1 MVMKKALNKDIL
13 RDILKSKGR
22 YFSIMLIVALGV
34 AFFSGIKVSPKVMRN
49 TVDNYYDEYNFMD
62 VEVISTLGLTDD
74 DVDAIK
80 KLDTVEGVFP
90 TYSMDVITNV
100 KDQDRVLKVHALPTD
115 DLSNDNKD
123 YINRV
128 KLIKGRLP
136 KNSGECVVLKPKYD
150 HLNLK
155 IGKTLKIKSGTE
167 DKLSENIKKDNYK
180 IVGLVET
187 PYYLSYEFGNSSIG
201 SGSVDGIMLVPQNDF
216 KTEAYTEMYITAKGA
231 KEQTSF
237 YQDYKDTVK
246 KTEDQIDKITDERI
260 EHRYNEVVG
269 EATDELNKAKKEYN
283 DKKKE
288 TEDKINK
295 AEKELKDGKQKIK
308 DGKQELKTKKAE
320 TKKQIKDGFKKLD
333 SAEAQLKSGRKQ
345 YEAAKKEFESQKQQA
360 NSQISSAESQLAPL
374 KSNIDSLK
382 SNISGL
388 ESQLGKPDISEEE
401 KATLTRTISK
411 YRENL
416 LALEGQYNAGY
427 AKIQSIKNQI
437 KSGERKLSRTKSE
450 LDRNQRKIKT
460 ERSKL
465 YTMEE
470 KAQKEFKKAEEEL
483 VKNEKKLV
491 DSEKE
496 LEKAKNEAKDEFKK
510 AEKDLKEA
518 EDEIKKIEKPEWY
531 VLNRDKQYS
540 AAEYGGCADSI
551 DALAG
556 IFPVFFVLVAALVAL
571 TTMTR
576 MVDEQRINIG
586 TLKGLG
592 YTPGMIAKKYIVYAM
607 SASAI
612 GSIIGLIVG
621 YTVFPTIIYN
631 AYAIMYTVPKVE
643 LRTDLFITVLSIA
656 ASIFVTTFAAFAAC
670 RRELVEDPAILMRPK
685 APKNGKRILLERIG
699 FIWNKIGFIW
709 KVTLRNIFRYK
720 KRFLMTVLGISGC
733 TALILTGFGVRDS
746 IQMIVDVQFGELNK
760 YSMTASYDSDE
771 KTEDVEYLKSLISN
785 EKGVKEIGMFHNQN
799 AKVMINNKE
808 KEVTVVIPENKNT
821 FKDFIE
827 LRERKSHTPIKLDNK
842 GIVISEKAAR
852 NLDAKVGDKVK
863 ILNENDVS
871 AEAVISG
878 ITENY
883 VNHYIYM
890 TNDYYKE
897 LFNRNADSNRI
908 YGVLDDSITID
919 QEDKMASKTI
929 DSTCANGTV
938 FTTGIKDGFSDTI
951 KSLNYVVLL
960 MIVSAGAL
968 AFVVLYNL
976 SNVNISERIRE
987 IATIKV
993 LGFYDKEVSAY
1004 IYRENV
1010 ILTLIGAVVGLGL
1023 GVILHQFIM
1032 ITVEVENMMF
1042 GRLINP
1048 LSYAAAFILTIVMGT
1063 IVNLVM
1069 NKKLKKVEMVESLK
1083 SVD

>member
-1 MVMKKALNKDIL
+1 MKKALNKDIL

-34 AFFSGIKVSPKVMRN
+34 AFFSGIKVSPMVMRN
-49 TVDNYYDEYNFMD
+49 TADNYYDDYNFMD

-167 DKLSENIKKDNYK
+167 DKLSENLKKDNYK

-345 YEAAKKEFESQKQQA
+345 YEAAKKEFESQKQRA

-416 LALEGQYNAGY
+416 SALEGQYNAGY

-919 QEDKMASKTI
+919 QEDKMASKII

>member
-1 MVMKKALNKDIL
+1 MKKALNKDIL

-34 AFFSGIKVSPKVMRN
+34 AFFSGIKVSPMVMRN
-49 TVDNYYDEYNFMD
+49 TADNYYDDYNFMD

-167 DKLSENIKKDNYK
+167 DKLSENLKKDNYK

-416 LALEGQYNAGY
+416 SALEGQYNAGY

-656 ASIFVTTFAAFAAC
+656 TSIFVTTFATFAAC
-670 RRELVEDPAILMRPK
+670 RRELIEAPAILMRPK

-699 FIWNKIGFIW
+699 FVWNRIGFIW

-897 LFNRNADSNRI
+897 LFNRNAYSNRI

-919 QEDKMASKTI
+919 QEDKMASKII

>member
-1 MVMKKALNKDIL
+1 MKKALNKDIL

-34 AFFSGIKVSPKVMRN
+34 AFFSGIKVSPMVMRN
-49 TVDNYYDEYNFMD
+49 TADNYYDDYNFMD

-167 DKLSENIKKDNYK
+167 DKLSENLKTDSYK

-416 LALEGQYNAGY
+416 SALEGQYNAGY

-656 ASIFVTTFAAFAAC
+656 TSIFVTTFAAFAAC
-670 RRELVEDPAILMRPK
+670 RRELIEDPAILMRPK

-699 FIWNKIGFIW
+699 FVWNRIGFIW

-799 AKVMINNKE
+799 AKIMINNKE

-821 FKDFIE
+821 FKEFIE

-919 QEDKMASKTI
+919 QEDKMASKII

>member
-1 MVMKKALNKDIL
+1 MKKALNKDIL

-49 TVDNYYDEYNFMD
+49 TVDDYYDEYNFMD

-80 KLDTVEGVFP
+80 NLDTVEGVFP

-100 KDQDRVLKVHALPTD
+100 KDQDRVLKVHALPTEN
-115 DLSNDNKD
+115 LSKDNKD

-167 DKLSENIKKDNYK
+167 DKLSENLKKDNYK

-237 YQDYKDTVK
+237 YHDYKDTVK

-320 TKKQIKDGFKKLD
+320 TKQQIKNGFKQLD
-333 SAEAQLKSGRKQ
+333 SAEAQLKNGRKQ
-345 YEAAKKEFESQKQQA
+345 YEAAKKDFESKKQRA

-411 YRENL
+411 YKENL
-416 LALEGQYNAGY
+416 SALEGQYNAGY

-470 KAQKEFKKAEEEL
+470 KAEKEFKKAEEEL

-540 AAEYGGCADSI
+540 SAEYGGCADSI

-586 TLKGLG
+586 TLKGIG

-612 GSIIGLIVG
+612 GSIIGLLVG
-621 YTVFPTIIYN
+621 YTLFPTVIYN

-656 ASIFVTTFAAFAAC
+656 TSIFVTTFAAFAAC
-670 RRELVEDPAILMRPK
+670 RRELIEAPAILMRPK

-699 FIWNKIGFIW
+699 FVWNRIGFIW

-919 QEDKMASKTI
+919 QEDKMASKII

>member
-1 MVMKKALNKDIL
+1 MKKALNKDIL

-34 AFFSGIKVSPKVMRN
+34 AFFSGIKVSPMVMRN
-49 TVDNYYDEYNFMD
+49 TVDNYYDDYNFMD

-167 DKLSENIKKDNYK
+167 DKLSENLKKDNYK

-201 SGSVDGIMLVPQNDF
+201 SGSIDGIMLVPQNDF

-260 EHRYNEVVG
+260 DHRYNEVVG

-320 TKKQIKDGFKKLD
+320 TKKQIKDGFKQLD
-333 SAEAQLKSGRKQ
+333 SAEAKLKSGRKQ
-345 YEAAKKEFESQKQQA
+345 YEAAKKEFESQKQRA

-388 ESQLGKPDISEEE
+388 ESQLSNPNISEEE
-401 KATLTRTISK
+401 KASLTRTISK

-416 LALEGQYNAGY
+416 SALEGQYNTGY
-427 AKIQSIKNQI
+427 ANIQSIKNQI
-437 KSGERKLSRTKSE
+437 KSGERKLARTKSE

-470 KAQKEFKKAEEEL
+470 KAEKEFKKAEEEL

-496 LEKAKNEAKDEFKK
+496 LEKAKKEAKDEFKK

-612 GSIIGLIVG
+612 GSIIGLVVG
-621 YTVFPTIIYN
+621 YTLFPTIIYN

-643 LRTDLFITVLSIA
+643 LRTDFFITVLSIA
-656 ASIFVTTFAAFAAC
+656 TSIFVTTFAAFAAC
-670 RRELVEDPAILMRPK
+670 RRELIEAPAILMRPK

-733 TALILTGFGVRDS
+733 TALILTGFGIRDS

-821 FKDFIE
+821 FKNFID
-827 LRERKSHTPIKLDNK
+827 LRDRKSHTPIKLDNK

-871 AEAVISG
+871 ADAVISG

-890 TNDYYKE
+890 TNDYYKA
-897 LFNRNADSNRI
+897 LFNRNADSNRV
-908 YGVLDDSITID
+908 YGVLDDSVTLA
-919 QEDKMASKTI
+919 QEDKMASKII

-1032 ITVEVENMMF
+1032 VTVEVENMMF

-1048 LSYAAAFILTIVMGT
+1048 LSYAAAFVLTIVMGT

>member
-1 MVMKKALNKDIL
+1 MKKALNKDIL

-34 AFFSGIKVSPKVMRN
+34 AFFSGIKVSPMVMRN
-49 TVDNYYDEYNFMD
+49 TVDNYYDDYNFMD

-80 KLDTVEGVFP
+80 KLDSVEGVFP

-167 DKLSENIKKDNYK
+167 DKLSENLKKDNYK

-201 SGSVDGIMLVPQNDF
+201 SGSIDGIMLVPQNDF

-320 TKKQIKDGFKKLD
+320 TKKQIKDGFKQLD

-345 YEAAKKEFESQKQQA
+345 YEAAKKEFESQKQRA

-374 KSNIDSLK
+374 KSSISLLK

-388 ESQLGKPDISEEE
+388 ESQLSNPSISEEE
-401 KATLTRTISK
+401 KATLTRTISAYK
-411 YRENL
+411 EKL
-416 LALEGQYNAGY
+416 SSLEGQYNAGY

-437 KSGERKLSRTKSE
+437 KSGERKLARTKAE

-470 KAQKEFKKAEEEL
+470 KAEKEFKKAEEEL

-612 GSIIGLIVG
+612 GSIIGLVVG
-621 YTVFPTIIYN
+621 YTLFPTIIYN

-643 LRTDLFITVLSIA
+643 LRTDFFITVLSIA
-656 ASIFVTTFAAFAAC
+656 TSIFVTTFAAFAAC
-670 RRELVEDPAILMRPK
+670 RRELIEAPAILMRPK

-733 TALILTGFGVRDS
+733 TALILTGFGIRDS

-821 FKDFIE
+821 FKNFID
-827 LRERKSHTPIKLDNK
+827 LRDRKSHTPIKLDNK

-871 AEAVISG
+871 ADAVISG

-890 TNDYYKE
+890 TNDYYKA
-897 LFNRNADSNRI
+897 LFNRNADSNRV
-908 YGVLDDSITID
+908 YGVLDDSVTLA
-919 QEDKMASKTI
+919 QEDKMASKII

-1032 ITVEVENMMF
+1032 VTVEVENMMF

-1048 LSYAAAFILTIVMGT
+1048 LSYAAAFVLTIVMGT

>member
-49 TVDNYYDEYNFMD
+49 TVDDYYDEYNFMD
-62 VEVISTLGLTDD
+62 VEIISTLGLTED
-74 DVDAIK
+74 DVKAIK

-100 KDQDRVLKVHALPTD
+100 KDQDRVLKVHAIPTD

-167 DKLSENIKKDNYK
+167 DKLSENLKKDNYK

-320 TKKQIKDGFKKLD
+320 TKKQIKDGFKQLD
-333 SAEAQLKSGRKQ
+333 SAEEQLKSGRKQ
-345 YEAAKKEFESQKQQA
+345 YEAAKKEFESKKQQA

-388 ESQLGKPDISEEE
+388 ESQLSNPNISEEE

-416 LALEGQYNAGY
+416 SALEGQYNAGY

-437 KSGERKLSRTKSE
+437 KSGERKLARTKAE
-450 LDRNQRKIKT
+450 LDRNQKKVKT

-470 KAQKEFKKAEEEL
+470 KAEKEFKKAEEEL

-656 ASIFVTTFAAFAAC
+656 TSIFVTTFAAFAAC
-670 RRELVEDPAILMRPK
+670 RRELIEDPAILMRPK

-699 FIWNKIGFIW
+699 FVWNRIGFIW

-919 QEDKMASKTI
+919 QEDKMASKII

>member
-1 MVMKKALNKDIL
+1 MKKALNKDIL

-49 TVDNYYDEYNFMD
+49 TVDDYYDEYNFMD
-62 VEVISTLGLTDD
+62 VEIISTLGLTED
-74 DVDAIK
+74 DVKAIK

-128 KLIKGRLP
+128 KSIKGRLP

-155 IGKTLKIKSGTE
+155 IGKTLNIKSGTE
-167 DKLSENIKKDNYK
+167 DKLSENLKKDNYK

-201 SGSVDGIMLVPQNDF
+201 SGSVDGIMLIPQDDF

-320 TKKQIKDGFKKLD
+320 TKKQIKDGFKQLD
-333 SAEAQLKSGRKQ
+333 SAEAKLKSGRKQ
-345 YEAAKKEFESQKQQA
+345 YEAAKKEFESQKQRA

-411 YRENL
+411 YKENL
-416 LALEGQYNAGY
+416 SALEGQYNVGY

-437 KSGERKLSRTKSE
+437 KSGERKLARTKSE

-470 KAQKEFKKAEEEL
+470 KAEKEFKKAEEEL

-586 TLKGLG
+586 TLKALG

-643 LRTDLFITVLSIA
+643 LGTDLFITVLSIA
-656 ASIFVTTFAAFAAC
+656 TSIFVTSFAAFAAC
-670 RRELVEDPAILMRPK
+670 RRELIEAPSTLMRPK
-685 APKNGKRILLERIG
+685 APKNGKRILLERVG

-771 KTEDVEYLKSLISN
+771 KTENVEYLKSLISN

-821 FKDFIE
+821 FDDFIV
-827 LRERKSHTPIKLDNK
+827 LRDRQSHNPIKLDK

-919 QEDKMASKTI
+919 QEDKMASKII

-1032 ITVEVENMMF
+1032 VTVEVENMMF

-1048 LSYAAAFILTIVMGT
+1048 LSYAAAFVLTIVMGT

>member
-1 MVMKKALNKDIL
+1 MKKALNKDIL

-34 AFFSGIKVSPKVMRN
+34 AFFSGIKVSPMVMRN
-49 TVDNYYDEYNFMD
+49 TVDNYYDDYNFMD
-62 VEVISTLGLTDD
+62 VEVRSTLGLTDD

-80 KLDTVEGVFP
+80 KLDSVEGVFP

-167 DKLSENIKKDNYK
+167 DKLSENLKKDNYK

-201 SGSVDGIMLVPQNDF
+201 SGSIDGIMLVPQNDF

-295 AEKELKDGKQKIK
+295 AEKELEDGKQKIK

-320 TKKQIKDGFKKLD
+320 TKQQIKNGFKQLD
-333 SAEAQLKSGRKQ
+333 SAEAQLKNGRKQ
-345 YEAAKKEFESQKQQA
+345 YEAAKKDFESKKQRA

-411 YRENL
+411 YKENL
-416 LALEGQYNAGY
+416 SALEGQYNAGY

-437 KSGERKLSRTKSE
+437 KSGERKLARTKSE

-470 KAQKEFKKAEEEL
+470 KAQKEFKKAEEEID
-483 VKNEKKLV
+483 KNEKKLV

-612 GSIIGLIVG
+612 GSIIGLVVG
-621 YTVFPTIIYN
+621 YTLFPTIIYN

-643 LRTDLFITVLSIA
+643 LRTDFFITVLSIA
-656 ASIFVTTFAAFAAC
+656 TSIFVTTFAAFAAC
-670 RRELVEDPAILMRPK
+670 RRELIEAPAILMRPK

-733 TALILTGFGVRDS
+733 TALILTGFGIRDS

-821 FKDFIE
+821 FKNFID
-827 LRERKSHTPIKLDNK
+827 LRDRKSHTPIKLDNK

-871 AEAVISG
+871 ADAVISG

-890 TNDYYKE
+890 TNDYYKA
-897 LFNRNADSNRI
+897 LFNRNADSNRV
-908 YGVLDDSITID
+908 YGVLDDSVTLD
-919 QEDKMASKTI
+919 QEDKMASKII

-1032 ITVEVENMMF
+1032 VTVEVENMMF

-1048 LSYAAAFILTIVMGT
+1048 LSYAAAFVLTIVMGT

>member
-1 MVMKKALNKDIL
+1 MKKALNKDIL

-34 AFFSGIKVSPKVMRN
+34 AFFSGIKVSPMVMRN
-49 TVDNYYDEYNFMD
+49 TVDHYYDDYNFMD
-62 VEVISTLGLTDD
+62 VEVISTLGLTDS
-74 DVDAIK
+74 DVEAIK
-80 KLDTVEGVFP
+80 KLDSVEGVFP

-115 DLSNDNKD
+115 NLSSDNKD

-128 KLIKGRLP
+128 KLVEGRLP

-155 IGKTLKIKSGTE
+155 IGKTLKIESGTK
-167 DKLSENIKKDNYK
+167 DKISDNLKTDSYK
-180 IVGLVET
+180 IVGVVDT

-201 SGSVDGIMLVPQNDF
+201 SGSVDGVMLVPQKDF
-216 KTEAYTEMYITAKGA
+216 KTEAYTEMYITSKGA
-231 KEQTSF
+231 KEKTSF
-237 YQDYKDTVK
+237 YQEYKDAVK
-246 KTEDQIDKITDERI
+246 KTEDQIDAITNDRI
-260 EHRYNEVVG
+260 EYRYNEVVG
-269 EATDELNKAKKEYN
+269 EATDELNDAKKEYN

-288 TEDKINK
+288 TEDKIK
-295 AEKELKDGKQKIK
+295 DAEKQLEDGKQRIK

-320 TKKQIKDGFKKLD
+320 TKKQIKDGFKQLD
-333 SAEAQLKSGRKQ
+333 DAEVALKKGRKQ
-345 YEAAKKEFESQKQQA
+345 YEAAKKDFDSKKQQA
-360 NSQISSAESQLAPL
+360 NAQIADAENKLAPL
-374 KSNIDSLK
+374 KSNIDSIK
-382 SNISGL
+382 GTISGL
-388 ESQLGKPDISEEE
+388 ESQLNNPEISEEE
-401 KATLTRTISK
+401 KATLTRTIAQYKETLSS
-411 YRENL
+411 
-416 LALEGQYNAGY
+416 LESQYNSGY
-427 AKIQSIKNQI
+427 AQIKSIKNQI
-437 KSGERKLSRTKSE
+437 SAGESKLARTKAE

-470 KAQKEFKKAEEEL
+470 KAEKEFKKAEEEI
-483 VKNEKKLV
+483 VKNEKKLK
-491 DSEKE
+491 DSEKD

-510 AEKDLKEA
+510 AEKELKEA

-586 TLKGLG
+586 TMKALG
-592 YTPGMIAKKYIVYAM
+592 YTSGMIAKKYIVYAM

-612 GSIIGLIVG
+612 GSILGLAIG
-621 YTVFPTIIYN
+621 YTLFPSIIYN
-631 AYAIMYTVPKVE
+631 AYAIMYTVPAVE
-643 LRTDLFITVLSIA
+643 LRFDLLITVLSIVV
-656 ASIFVTTFAAFAAC
+656 SIFVTTFTAYAAC
-670 RRELVEDPAILMRPK
+670 RKELIEAPSILMRPK

-699 FIWNKIGFIW
+699 FIWDKIGFIW

-760 YSMTASYDSDE
+760 YSMTVSYDSDE
-771 KTEDVEYLKSLISN
+771 KTEDINKLKSFVSGEN
-785 EKGVKEIGMFHNQN
+785 GVEEIAMFHNQN

-808 KEVTVVIPENKNT
+808 KEVTVIIPENKNT
-821 FKDFIE
+821 FKEFIT
-827 LRERKSHTPIKLDNK
+827 LRDRKTHTPVKLSDN

-852 NLDAKVGDKVK
+852 NLDVKVGDKVK
-863 ILNENDVS
+863 ILNEKDVS

-883 VNHYIYM
+883 VNHYVYM
-890 TNDYYKE
+890 TNEYYEK
-897 LFNRNADSNRI
+897 LYNRKAESNRI
-908 YGVLDDSITID
+908 YGVLNDNITLD
-919 QEDKMASKTI
+919 QEDKMASRII
-929 DSTCANGTV
+929 DTTCANGTV

-960 MIVSAGAL
+960 MIISAGAL

-1010 ILTLIGAVVGLGL
+1010 ILTLIGAIVGLGL
-1023 GVILHQFIM
+1023 GKILHQFIM

-1048 LSYAAAFILTIVMGT
+1048 ISYVVAFILTIVMGV

-1069 NKKLKKVEMVESLK
+1069 NRKLKKVEMVESLK

>member
-1 MVMKKALNKDIL
+1 MKKALNKDIL

-155 IGKTLKIKSGTE
+155 IGKTLNIKSGTE
-167 DKLSENIKKDNYK
+167 DKLSENLKKDNYK

-416 LALEGQYNAGY
+416 SALEGQYNAGY

-799 AKVMINNKE
+799 AKIMINNKE

-821 FKDFIE
+821 FKEFIE

>member
-1 MVMKKALNKDIL
+1 MKKALNKDIL

-34 AFFSGIKVSPKVMRN
+34 AFFSGIKVSPMVMRN
-49 TVDNYYDEYNFMD
+49 TVDNYYDDYNFMD

-80 KLDTVEGVFP
+80 KLDSVEGVFP

-100 KDQDRVLKVHALPTD
+100 KDQDRVLKVHALPTEN
-115 DLSNDNKD
+115 LSKDNKD

-155 IGKTLKIKSGTE
+155 IGRTLKIKSGTE
-167 DKLSENIKKDNYK
+167 DKLSENLKTDSYK

-201 SGSVDGIMLVPQNDF
+201 SGSVDGIMIVPQDDF

-260 EHRYNEVVG
+260 DHRYNEVVG

-333 SAEAQLKSGRKQ
+333 SAEAKLKSGRKQ
-345 YEAAKKEFESQKQQA
+345 YEAAKKEFESKKQQA

-388 ESQLGKPDISEEE
+388 ESQLSNPNISEEE
-401 KATLTRTISK
+401 KASLTRTISAYK
-411 YRENL
+411 EKL
-416 LALEGQYNAGY
+416 SALEGQYNEGY

-437 KSGERKLSRTKSE
+437 KSGERKLARTKSE

-470 KAQKEFKKAEEEL
+470 KAEKEFKKAEEEIA
-483 VKNEKKLV
+483 KNEKKLV

-612 GSIIGLIVG
+612 GSIIGLVVG
-621 YTVFPTIIYN
+621 YTLFPTIIYN

-643 LRTDLFITVLSIA
+643 LRTDFFITVLSIA
-656 ASIFVTTFAAFAAC
+656 TSIFVTTFAAFAAC
-670 RRELVEDPAILMRPK
+670 RRELIEAPAILMRPK

-733 TALILTGFGVRDS
+733 TALILTGFGIRDS

-821 FKDFIE
+821 FKNFID
-827 LRERKSHTPIKLDNK
+827 LRDRKSHTPIKLDNK

-871 AEAVISG
+871 ADAVISG

-890 TNDYYKE
+890 TNDYYKA
-897 LFNRNADSNRI
+897 LFNRNADSNRV
-908 YGVLDDSITID
+908 YGVLDDSVTLD
-919 QEDKMASKTI
+919 QEDKMASKII

-1032 ITVEVENMMF
+1032 VTVEVENMMF

-1048 LSYAAAFILTIVMGT
+1048 LSYAAAFVLTIVMGT

>member
-1 MVMKKALNKDIL
+1 MKKALNKDIL

-49 TVDNYYDEYNFMD
+49 TVDNYYDDYNFMD

-167 DKLSENIKKDNYK
+167 DKLSENLKKDNYK

-201 SGSVDGIMLVPQNDF
+201 SGSVDGLMLVPQNDF

-345 YEAAKKEFESQKQQA
+345 YEAAKKEFESKKQQA

-388 ESQLGKPDISEEE
+388 ESQLSNPSISEEK
-401 KATLTRTISK
+401 KATLTRTISAYK
-411 YRENL
+411 EKL
-416 LALEGQYNAGY
+416 SALEGQYNEGY

-470 KAQKEFKKAEEEL
+470 KAEKEFKKAEEEL

-540 AAEYGGCADSI
+540 SAEYGGCADSI

-656 ASIFVTTFAAFAAC
+656 TSIFVTTFAAFAAC
-670 RRELVEDPAILMRPK
+670 RRELIEDPAILMRPK

-699 FIWNKIGFIW
+699 FVWNRIGFIW

-821 FKDFIE
+821 FKEFIE

-919 QEDKMASKTI
+919 QEDKMASKII

>member
-1 MVMKKALNKDIL
+1 MKKALNKDIL

-49 TVDNYYDEYNFMD
+49 TVDNYYDDYNFMD

-155 IGKTLKIKSGTE
+155 IGKTLNIKSGTE
-167 DKLSENIKKDNYK
+167 DKLSENLKKDNYK

-416 LALEGQYNAGY
+416 SALEGQYNAGY

-607 SASAI
+607 SASSI

-656 ASIFVTTFAAFAAC
+656 TSIFVTTFAAFAAC
-670 RRELVEDPAILMRPK
+670 RRELIEDPAILMRPK

-699 FIWNKIGFIW
+699 FVWNRIGFIW

-760 YSMTASYDSDE
+760 YSMTTSYDSDE

-919 QEDKMASKTI
+919 QEDKMASKII

>member
-1 MVMKKALNKDIL
+1 
-13 RDILKSKGR
+13 
-22 YFSIMLIVALGV
+22 
-34 AFFSGIKVSPKVMRN
+34 
-49 TVDNYYDEYNFMD
+49 
-62 VEVISTLGLTDD
+62 
-74 DVDAIK
+74 
-80 KLDTVEGVFP
+80 
-90 TYSMDVITNV
+90 
-100 KDQDRVLKVHALPTD
+100 
-115 DLSNDNKD
+115 
-123 YINRV
+123 
-128 KLIKGRLP
+128 
-136 KNSGECVVLKPKYD
+136 
-150 HLNLK
+150 
-155 IGKTLKIKSGTE
+155 
-167 DKLSENIKKDNYK
+167 
-180 IVGLVET
+180 
-187 PYYLSYEFGNSSIG
+187 
-201 SGSVDGIMLVPQNDF
+201 
-216 KTEAYTEMYITAKGA
+216 
-231 KEQTSF
+231 
-237 YQDYKDTVK
+237 
-246 KTEDQIDKITDERI
+246 
-260 EHRYNEVVG
+260 
-269 EATDELNKAKKEYN
+269 
-283 DKKKE
+283 
-288 TEDKINK
+288 
-295 AEKELKDGKQKIK
+295 
-308 DGKQELKTKKAE
+308 
-320 TKKQIKDGFKKLD
+320 
-333 SAEAQLKSGRKQ
+333 
-345 YEAAKKEFESQKQQA
+345 
-360 NSQISSAESQLAPL
+360 
-374 KSNIDSLK
+374 
-382 SNISGL
+382 
-388 ESQLGKPDISEEE
+388 
-401 KATLTRTISK
+401 
-411 YRENL
+411 
-416 LALEGQYNAGY
+416 
-427 AKIQSIKNQI
+427 
-437 KSGERKLSRTKSE
+437 
-450 LDRNQRKIKT
+450 
-460 ERSKL
+460 
-465 YTMEE
+465 MEE
-470 KAQKEFKKAEEEL
+470 KAQKEFKKAEEEIA
-483 VKNEKKLV
+483 KNEKKLV

-510 AEKDLKEA
+510 AENDLKEA

-540 AAEYGGCADSI
+540 SAEYAGCADSI

-586 TLKGLG
+586 TLKALG

-643 LRTDLFITVLSIA
+643 LGTDLFITVLSIA
-656 ASIFVTTFAAFAAC
+656 TSIFVTSFAAFAAC
-670 RRELVEDPAILMRPK
+670 RRELIEAPSTLMRPK
-685 APKNGKRILLERIG
+685 APKNGKRILLERVG

-821 FKDFIE
+821 FDDFIV
-827 LRERKSHTPIKLDNK
+827 LRDRQSHNPIKLDK

-919 QEDKMASKTI
+919 QEDKMASKII

-1010 ILTLIGAVVGLGL
+1010 ILTFIGAIVGLGL

-1032 ITVEVENMMF
+1032 VTVEVENMMF

-1048 LSYAAAFILTIVMGT
+1048 LSYVAAFVLTIVMGI

>member
-1 MVMKKALNKDIL
+1 MKKALNKDIL

-49 TVDNYYDEYNFMD
+49 TVDNYYDDYNFMD

-167 DKLSENIKKDNYK
+167 DKLSENLKKDNYK

-345 YEAAKKEFESQKQQA
+345 YEAAKKEFESKKQQA

-388 ESQLGKPDISEEE
+388 ESQLSNPSISEEK
-401 KATLTRTISK
+401 KATLTRTISAYK
-411 YRENL
+411 EKL
-416 LALEGQYNAGY
+416 SALEGQYNEGY

-470 KAQKEFKKAEEEL
+470 KAEKEFKKAEEEL

-540 AAEYGGCADSI
+540 SAEYGGCADSI

-656 ASIFVTTFAAFAAC
+656 TSIFVTTFAAFAAC
-670 RRELVEDPAILMRPK
+670 RRELIEDPAILMRPK

-699 FIWNKIGFIW
+699 FVWNRIGFIW

-919 QEDKMASKTI
+919 QEDKMASKII

>member
-1 MVMKKALNKDIL
+1 MKKALNKDIL

-49 TVDNYYDEYNFMD
+49 TVDDYYDEYNFMD
-62 VEVISTLGLTDD
+62 VEIISTLGLTDD
-74 DVDAIK
+74 DVKAIK

-100 KDQDRVLKVHALPTD
+100 KDQDRVLKVHALPTEN
-115 DLSNDNKD
+115 LSKDNKD

-167 DKLSENIKKDNYK
+167 DKLSENLKKDNYK

-320 TKKQIKDGFKKLD
+320 IKQQIKDGFKKLD
-333 SAEAQLKSGRKQ
+333 SAEAKLKSGRKQ

-416 LALEGQYNAGY
+416 SALEGQYNAGY

-656 ASIFVTTFAAFAAC
+656 TSIFVTTFAAFAAC
-670 RRELVEDPAILMRPK
+670 RRELIEAPAILMRPK

-699 FIWNKIGFIW
+699 FVWNRIGFIW

-919 QEDKMASKTI
+919 QEDKMASKII

>member
-1 MVMKKALNKDIL
+1 MKKALNKDIL

-34 AFFSGIKVSPKVMRN
+34 AFFSGIKVSPMVMRN
-49 TVDNYYDEYNFMD
+49 TVDNYYDDYNFMD

-167 DKLSENIKKDNYK
+167 DKLSENLKKDNYK

-201 SGSVDGIMLVPQNDF
+201 SGSVDGIMIVPQDDF

-295 AEKELKDGKQKIK
+295 VEKELKDGKQKIK

-320 TKKQIKDGFKKLD
+320 TKKQIKDGFKQLD

-345 YEAAKKEFESQKQQA
+345 YEAAKKEFESKKQRA

-401 KATLTRTISK
+401 KATLTRTISAYK
-411 YRENL
+411 EKL
-416 LALEGQYNAGY
+416 SSLEGQYNAGY

-437 KSGERKLSRTKSE
+437 KSGERKLARTKAE

-470 KAQKEFKKAEEEL
+470 KAQKEFKKAEEEIA
-483 VKNEKKLV
+483 KNEKKLV

-612 GSIIGLIVG
+612 GSIIGLVVG
-621 YTVFPTIIYN
+621 YTLFPTIIYN

-643 LRTDLFITVLSIA
+643 LRTDFFITVLSIA
-656 ASIFVTTFAAFAAC
+656 TSIFVTTFAAFAAC
-670 RRELVEDPAILMRPK
+670 RRELIEAPAILMRPK

-733 TALILTGFGVRDS
+733 TALILTGFGIRDS

-821 FKDFIE
+821 FKNFID
-827 LRERKSHTPIKLDNK
+827 LRDRKSHTPIKLDNK

-871 AEAVISG
+871 ADAVISG

-890 TNDYYKE
+890 TNDYYKA
-897 LFNRNADSNRI
+897 LFNRNADSNRV
-908 YGVLDDSITID
+908 YGVLDDSVTLD
-919 QEDKMASKTI
+919 QEDKMASKII

-1032 ITVEVENMMF
+1032 VTVEVENMMF

-1048 LSYAAAFILTIVMGT
+1048 LSYAAAFVLTIVMGT

>member
-1 MVMKKALNKDIL
+1 MKKALNKDIL

-49 TVDNYYDEYNFMD
+49 TVDDYYDEYNFMD

-74 DVDAIK
+74 DIDAIK

-167 DKLSENIKKDNYK
+167 DKLSDDLKKDSYK

-201 SGSVDGIMLVPQNDF
+201 SGSVDGIMLVPQDDF

-231 KEQTSF
+231 KDETSF
-237 YQDYKDTVK
+237 YQEYKDTVK
-246 KTEDQIDKITDERI
+246 KTEDQIDEITDERI
-260 EHRYNEVVG
+260 EHRHNEVVG

-308 DGKQELKTKKAE
+308 DGKQELKTKKTE
-320 TKKQIKDGFKKLD
+320 TKQQIKDGFKKLD
-333 SAEAQLKSGRKQ
+333 SAEAQVKSGRKQ
-345 YEAAKKEFESQKQQA
+345 YEAAKKEFESKKQRA

-388 ESQLGKPDISEEE
+388 ESQLSNPNISEEE

-416 LALEGQYNAGY
+416 STLEGQYNAGY

-437 KSGERKLSRTKSE
+437 KSGEKKLARTKAE
-450 LDRNQRKIKT
+450 LDRNQKKIKT

-470 KAQKEFKKAEEEL
+470 KAEKEFKKAEEEL

-540 AAEYGGCADSI
+540 SAEYGGCADSI

-656 ASIFVTTFAAFAAC
+656 TSIFVTTFAAFAAC

-919 QEDKMASKTI
+919 QEDKMASKII

>member
-1 MVMKKALNKDIL
+1 MKKALNKDIL

-49 TVDNYYDEYNFMD
+49 TVDDYYDEYNFMD
-62 VEVISTLGLTDD
+62 VEIISTLGLTED
-74 DVDAIK
+74 DVKAIK

-374 KSNIDSLK
+374 KSNIDFLK

-388 ESQLGKPDISEEE
+388 ESQLSNPNISEEE

-416 LALEGQYNAGY
+416 SALEGQYNAGY

-592 YTPGMIAKKYIVYAM
+592 YTPEMIAKKYIVYAM

-656 ASIFVTTFAAFAAC
+656 TSIFVTTFAAFAAC
-670 RRELVEDPAILMRPK
+670 IRELIEDPAILMRPK

-699 FIWNKIGFIW
+699 FVWNRIGFIW

-908 YGVLDDSITID
+908 YGVLDDSITIA
-919 QEDKMASKTI
+919 QEDKMASKII

>member
-1 MVMKKALNKDIL
+1 MKKALNKDIL

-34 AFFSGIKVSPKVMRN
+34 SFFSGIKVSPMVMRN
-49 TVDNYYDEYNFMD
+49 TADNYYDDYNFMD

-155 IGKTLKIKSGTE
+155 IGKTLNIKSGTE
-167 DKLSENIKKDNYK
+167 DKLSENLKKDNYK

-333 SAEAQLKSGRKQ
+333 SAEAKLKSGRKQ
-345 YEAAKKEFESQKQQA
+345 YEAAKKEFESKKQQA

-416 LALEGQYNAGY
+416 SALEGQYNAGY

-437 KSGERKLSRTKSE
+437 KSGERKLARTKAE
-450 LDRNQRKIKT
+450 LDRNQKKVKT

-656 ASIFVTTFAAFAAC
+656 TSIFVTTFAAFAAC
-670 RRELVEDPAILMRPK
+670 RRELIEAPAILMRPK

-699 FIWNKIGFIW
+699 FVWNRIGFIW

>member
-1 MVMKKALNKDIL
+1 MKKALNKDIL

-49 TVDNYYDEYNFMD
+49 TVDDYYDEYNFMD
-62 VEVISTLGLTDD
+62 VEIISTLGLTDD
-74 DVDAIK
+74 DVKAIK

-167 DKLSENIKKDNYK
+167 DKLSENLKKDNYK

-333 SAEAQLKSGRKQ
+333 SAEAKLKSGRKQ
-345 YEAAKKEFESQKQQA
+345 YEAAKKEFESKKQQA

-416 LALEGQYNAGY
+416 SALEGQYNAGY

-470 KAQKEFKKAEEEL
+470 KAEKEFKKAEEEL

-656 ASIFVTTFAAFAAC
+656 TSIFVTTFAAFAAC
-670 RRELVEDPAILMRPK
+670 RRELIEDPAILMRPK

-699 FIWNKIGFIW
+699 FIWNRIGFIW

-919 QEDKMASKTI
+919 QEDKMASKII

>member
-1 MVMKKALNKDIL
+1 MKKALNKDIL

-49 TVDNYYDEYNFMD
+49 TVDNYYDDYNFMD

-155 IGKTLKIKSGTE
+155 IGKTLKIKFGTE
-167 DKLSENIKKDNYK
+167 DKLSENLKTDSYK

-320 TKKQIKDGFKKLD
+320 IKQQIKDGFKKLD
-333 SAEAQLKSGRKQ
+333 SAEAKLKRGRKQ

-388 ESQLGKPDISEEE
+388 ESQLGKPDISEKE

-416 LALEGQYNAGY
+416 SALEGQYNAGY

-656 ASIFVTTFAAFAAC
+656 TSIFVTTFAAFAAC
-670 RRELVEDPAILMRPK
+670 RRELIESPAILMRPK

-821 FKDFIE
+821 FDDFIV
-827 LRERKSHTPIKLDNK
+827 LRDRQSHNPIKLDK

-919 QEDKMASKTI
+919 QEDKMASKII

>member
-1 MVMKKALNKDIL
+1 MKKALNKDIL

-34 AFFSGIKVSPKVMRN
+34 AFFSGIKVSPMVMRN
-49 TVDNYYDEYNFMD
+49 TVDHYYDDYNFMD
-62 VEVISTLGLTDD
+62 VEVISTLGLTDS
-74 DVDAIK
+74 DVEAIK
-80 KLDTVEGVFP
+80 KLDSVEGVFP

-115 DLSNDNKD
+115 NLSSDNKD

-128 KLIKGRLP
+128 KLVEGRLP

-155 IGKTLKIKSGTE
+155 IGKTLKIESGTK
-167 DKLSENIKKDNYK
+167 DKVSDNLKTDSYK
-180 IVGLVET
+180 IVGVVDT

-201 SGSVDGIMLVPQNDF
+201 SGSVDGVMLVPQKDF
-216 KTEAYTEMYITAKGA
+216 KTEAYTEMYITSKGA
-231 KEQTSF
+231 KEKTSF
-237 YQDYKDTVK
+237 YQEYKDAVK
-246 KTEDQIDKITDERI
+246 KTEDQIDAITNDRI
-260 EHRYNEVVG
+260 EYRYNEVVG
-269 EATDELNKAKKEYN
+269 EATDELNDAKKEYN

-288 TEDKINK
+288 TEDKIK
-295 AEKELKDGKQKIK
+295 DAEKQLEDGKQRIK

-320 TKKQIKDGFKKLD
+320 TKKQIKDGFKQLD
-333 SAEAQLKSGRKQ
+333 DAEVALKKGRKQ
-345 YEAAKKEFESQKQQA
+345 YEAAKKDFDSKKQQA
-360 NSQISSAESQLAPL
+360 NAQIADAENKLAPL
-374 KSNIDSLK
+374 KSNIDSIK
-382 SNISGL
+382 GTISGL
-388 ESQLGKPDISEEE
+388 ESQLNNPEISEEE
-401 KATLTRTISK
+401 KATLTRTIAQYKETLSS
-411 YRENL
+411 
-416 LALEGQYNAGY
+416 LESQYNSGY
-427 AKIQSIKNQI
+427 AQIKSIKNQI
-437 KSGERKLSRTKSE
+437 SAGESKLARTKAE

-470 KAQKEFKKAEEEL
+470 KAEKEFKKAEEEI
-483 VKNEKKLV
+483 VKNEKKLK
-491 DSEKE
+491 DSEKD

-510 AEKDLKEA
+510 AEKELKEA

-586 TLKGLG
+586 TMKALG
-592 YTPGMIAKKYIVYAM
+592 YTSGMIAKKYIVYAM

-612 GSIIGLIVG
+612 GSILGLAIG
-621 YTVFPTIIYN
+621 YTLFPSIIYN
-631 AYAIMYTVPKVE
+631 AYAIMYTVPAVE
-643 LRTDLFITVLSIA
+643 LRFDLLITVLSIVV
-656 ASIFVTTFAAFAAC
+656 SIFVTTFTAYAAC
-670 RRELVEDPAILMRPK
+670 RKELIEAPSILMRPK

-699 FIWNKIGFIW
+699 FIWDKIGFIW

-760 YSMTASYDSDE
+760 YSMTVSYDSDE
-771 KTEDVEYLKSLISN
+771 KTEDINKLKSFVSGEN
-785 EKGVKEIGMFHNQN
+785 GVEEIAMFHNQN

-808 KEVTVVIPENKNT
+808 KEVTVIIPENKNT
-821 FKDFIE
+821 FKEFIT
-827 LRERKSHTPIKLDNK
+827 LRDRKTHTPVKLSDN

-852 NLDAKVGDKVK
+852 NLDVKVGDKVK
-863 ILNENDVS
+863 ILNEKDVS

-883 VNHYIYM
+883 VNHYVYM
-890 TNDYYKE
+890 TNEYYEK
-897 LFNRNADSNRI
+897 LYNRKAESNRI
-908 YGVLDDSITID
+908 YGVLNDNITLD
-919 QEDKMASKTI
+919 QEDKMASRII
-929 DSTCANGTV
+929 DTTCANGTV

-960 MIVSAGAL
+960 MIISAGAL

-1010 ILTLIGAVVGLGL
+1010 ILTLIGAIVGLGL
-1023 GVILHQFIM
+1023 GKILHQFIM

-1048 LSYAAAFILTIVMGT
+1048 ISYVVAFILTIVMGV

-1069 NKKLKKVEMVESLK
+1069 NRKLKKVEMVESLK

>member
-1 MVMKKALNKDIL
+1 MKKALNKDIL

-34 AFFSGIKVSPKVMRN
+34 AFFSGIKVSPMVMRN
-49 TVDNYYDEYNFMD
+49 TVDNYYDDYNFMD

-80 KLDTVEGVFP
+80 KLDSVEGVFP

-167 DKLSENIKKDNYK
+167 DKLSENLKKDNYK

-201 SGSVDGIMLVPQNDF
+201 SGSIDGIMLVPQNDF

-260 EHRYNEVVG
+260 DHRYNEVVG

-320 TKKQIKDGFKKLD
+320 TKKQIKDGFKQLD

-345 YEAAKKEFESQKQQA
+345 YEAAKKEFESQKQRA

-388 ESQLGKPDISEEE
+388 ESQLSNPNISEEE
-401 KATLTRTISK
+401 KASLTRTISK

-416 LALEGQYNAGY
+416 SALEGQYNTGY
-427 AKIQSIKNQI
+427 ANIQSIKNQI
-437 KSGERKLSRTKSE
+437 KSGERKLARTKAE

-470 KAQKEFKKAEEEL
+470 KAEKEFKKAEEEL

-496 LEKAKNEAKDEFKK
+496 LEKAKKEAKDEFKK

-612 GSIIGLIVG
+612 GSIIGLVVG
-621 YTVFPTIIYN
+621 YTLFPTIIYN

-643 LRTDLFITVLSIA
+643 LRTDFFITVLSIA
-656 ASIFVTTFAAFAAC
+656 TSIFVTTFAAFAAC
-670 RRELVEDPAILMRPK
+670 RRELIEAPAILMRPK

-733 TALILTGFGVRDS
+733 TALILTGFGIRDS

-821 FKDFIE
+821 FKNFID
-827 LRERKSHTPIKLDNK
+827 LRDRKSHTPIKLDNK

-871 AEAVISG
+871 ADAVISG

-890 TNDYYKE
+890 TNDYYKA
-897 LFNRNADSNRI
+897 LFNRNADSNRV
-908 YGVLDDSITID
+908 YGVLDDSVTLA
-919 QEDKMASKTI
+919 QEDKMASKII

-1032 ITVEVENMMF
+1032 VTVEVENMMF

-1048 LSYAAAFILTIVMGT
+1048 LSYAAAFVLTIVMGT

>member
-1 MVMKKALNKDIL
+1 MKKALNKDIL

-49 TVDNYYDEYNFMD
+49 TVDNYYDDYNFMD

-100 KDQDRVLKVHALPTD
+100 KDQDRVLKVHGLPTD
-115 DLSNDNKD
+115 NLSDSNKD

-167 DKLSENIKKDNYK
+167 DKLSDDLKKDSYK

-201 SGSVDGIMLVPQNDF
+201 SGSVDGIMLIPQDDF
-216 KTEAYTEMYITAKGA
+216 KTEAYTEMFITAKGA

-237 YQDYKDTVK
+237 YQEYKDTVK

-260 EHRYNEVVG
+260 EHRYNEVVE

-320 TKKQIKDGFKKLD
+320 TKQQIKNGFKQLD
-333 SAEAQLKSGRKQ
+333 SAEAQLKNGRKQ
-345 YEAAKKEFESQKQQA
+345 YEAAKKDFESKKQRA
-360 NSQISSAESQLAPL
+360 NSQISSAESQLDPL

-411 YRENL
+411 YKENL
-416 LALEGQYNAGY
+416 SALEGQYNVGY

-437 KSGERKLSRTKSE
+437 KSGERKLARTKSE

-607 SASAI
+607 SASSI

-656 ASIFVTTFAAFAAC
+656 TSIFVTTFAAFAAC
-670 RRELVEDPAILMRPK
+670 RRELIEDPAILMRPK

-760 YSMTASYDSDE
+760 YSMTTSYDSDE

-919 QEDKMASKTI
+919 QEDKMASKII

>member
-1 MVMKKALNKDIL
+1 MKKALNKDIL

-34 AFFSGIKVSPKVMRN
+34 SFFSGIKVSPMVMRN
-49 TVDNYYDEYNFMD
+49 TADNYYDDYNFMD

-167 DKLSENIKKDNYK
+167 DKLSENLKKDNYK

-201 SGSVDGIMLVPQNDF
+201 SGSVDGIMLVPQDDF

-231 KEQTSF
+231 KDETSF
-237 YQDYKDTVK
+237 YQEYKDTVK
-246 KTEDQIDKITDERI
+246 KTEDQIDEITDERI

-333 SAEAQLKSGRKQ
+333 SAEAQVKSGRKQ
-345 YEAAKKEFESQKQQA
+345 YEAAKKEFESQKQRA

-388 ESQLGKPDISEEE
+388 ESQLSNPNISEEE

-416 LALEGQYNAGY
+416 SALEGQYNAGY

-437 KSGERKLSRTKSE
+437 KSGERKLARTKAE
-450 LDRNQRKIKT
+450 LDRNQKKVKT

-656 ASIFVTTFAAFAAC
+656 TSIFVTTFAAFAAC
-670 RRELVEDPAILMRPK
+670 RRELIEAPAILMRPK

-699 FIWNKIGFIW
+699 FVWNRIGFIW

-919 QEDKMASKTI
+919 QEDKMASKII

>member
-1 MVMKKALNKDIL
+1 MKKALNKDIL

-49 TVDNYYDEYNFMD
+49 TVDNYYDDYNFMD

-100 KDQDRVLKVHALPTD
+100 KDQDRVLKVHGLPTD
-115 DLSNDNKD
+115 NLSDSNKD

-167 DKLSENIKKDNYK
+167 DKLSDDLKKDSYK

-201 SGSVDGIMLVPQNDF
+201 SGSVDGIMLIPQDDF
-216 KTEAYTEMYITAKGA
+216 KTEAYTEMFITAKGA

-237 YQDYKDTVK
+237 YQEYKDTVK
-246 KTEDQIDKITDERI
+246 KTEDQIEKITDERI

-295 AEKELKDGKQKIK
+295 AEKELEDGKQKIK

-320 TKKQIKDGFKKLD
+320 TKQQIKNGFKQLD
-333 SAEAQLKSGRKQ
+333 SAEAQLKNGRKQ
-345 YEAAKKEFESQKQQA
+345 YEAAKKEFESKKQRA

-411 YRENL
+411 YKENL
-416 LALEGQYNAGY
+416 SALEGQYNAGY

-437 KSGERKLSRTKSE
+437 KSGERKLARTKSE

-470 KAQKEFKKAEEEL
+470 KAQKEFKKAEEEIA
-483 VKNEKKLV
+483 KNEKKLV

-510 AEKDLKEA
+510 AENDLKEA

-531 VLNRDKQYS
+531 ILNRDKQYS
-540 AAEYGGCADSI
+540 SAEYGGCADSI

-586 TLKGLG
+586 TLKALG

-643 LRTDLFITVLSIA
+643 LGTDLFITVLSIA
-656 ASIFVTTFAAFAAC
+656 TSIFVTSFAAFAAC
-670 RRELVEDPAILMRPK
+670 RRELIEAPSTLMRPK
-685 APKNGKRILLERIG
+685 APKNGKRILLERVG

-771 KTEDVEYLKSLISN
+771 KTENVEYLKSLISN

-821 FKDFIE
+821 FDDFIV
-827 LRERKSHTPIKLDNK
+827 LRDRQSHNPIKLDK

-919 QEDKMASKTI
+919 QEDKMASKII

-1010 ILTLIGAVVGLGL
+1010 ILTFIGAIVGLGL

-1032 ITVEVENMMF
+1032 VTVEVENMMF

-1048 LSYAAAFILTIVMGT
+1048 LSYVAAFVLTIVMGI

>member
-1 MVMKKALNKDIL
+1 MKKALNKDIL

-34 AFFSGIKVSPKVMRN
+34 AFFSGIKVSPMVMRN
-49 TVDNYYDEYNFMD
+49 TVDNYYDDYNFMD

-167 DKLSENIKKDNYK
+167 DKLSENLKKDNYK

-201 SGSVDGIMLVPQNDF
+201 SGSIDGIMLVPQNDF

-388 ESQLGKPDISEEE
+388 ESQLSNPNISEEE
-401 KATLTRTISK
+401 KASLTRTISK

-416 LALEGQYNAGY
+416 SALEGQYNAGY

-437 KSGERKLSRTKSE
+437 KSGERKLARTKSE

-470 KAQKEFKKAEEEL
+470 KAEKEFKKAEEEL

-496 LEKAKNEAKDEFKK
+496 LEKAKKEAKDEFKK

-656 ASIFVTTFAAFAAC
+656 TSIFVTTFATFAAC
-670 RRELVEDPAILMRPK
+670 RRELIEAPAILMRPK

-733 TALILTGFGVRDS
+733 TALILTGFGIRDS

-897 LFNRNADSNRI
+897 LFNRNAYSNRI

-919 QEDKMASKTI
+919 QEDKMASKII

-1048 LSYAAAFILTIVMGT
+1048 LSYAAAFVLTIVMGT

>member
-1 MVMKKALNKDIL
+1 MKKALNKDIL

-49 TVDNYYDEYNFMD
+49 TVDNYYDDYNFMD

-100 KDQDRVLKVHALPTD
+100 KDQDRVLKVHALPTY

-155 IGKTLKIKSGTE
+155 IGKTIKIKSGTE
-167 DKLSENIKKDNYK
+167 DKLSENLKKDNYK

-260 EHRYNEVVG
+260 EHRYNEVAG

-345 YEAAKKEFESQKQQA
+345 YEAAKKEFESKKQQA

-388 ESQLGKPDISEEE
+388 ESQLSNPSISEEE
-401 KATLTRTISK
+401 KATLTRTISAYK
-411 YRENL
+411 EKL
-416 LALEGQYNAGY
+416 SALEGQYNERY

-437 KSGERKLSRTKSE
+437 KSGEKKLARTKAE
-450 LDRNQRKIKT
+450 LDRNQKKIKT

-470 KAQKEFKKAEEEL
+470 KAEKEFKKAEEEL

-656 ASIFVTTFAAFAAC
+656 TSIFVTTFAAFAAC
-670 RRELVEDPAILMRPK
+670 RRELIEAPAILMRPK

-699 FIWNKIGFIW
+699 FVWNRIGFIW

-808 KEVTVVIPENKNT
+808 KDVTVVIPENKNT

-827 LRERKSHTPIKLDNK
+827 LRERKSHTPIKLDNN

-919 QEDKMASKTI
+919 QEDKMASKII

>member
-1 MVMKKALNKDIL
+1 MKKALNKDIL

-49 TVDNYYDEYNFMD
+49 TVDDYYDEYNFMD

-167 DKLSENIKKDNYK
+167 DKLSENLKKDNYK

-201 SGSVDGIMLVPQNDF
+201 SGSVDGIMLVPQDDF

-416 LALEGQYNAGY
+416 SALEGQYNAGY

-656 ASIFVTTFAAFAAC
+656 TSIFVTTFAAFAAC
-670 RRELVEDPAILMRPK
+670 RRELIEAPAILMRPK

-699 FIWNKIGFIW
+699 FVWNRIGFIW

-919 QEDKMASKTI
+919 QEDKMASKII

>member
-1 MVMKKALNKDIL
+1 MKKALNKDIL

-49 TVDNYYDEYNFMD
+49 TVDNYYDDYNFMD

-167 DKLSENIKKDNYK
+167 DKLSDDLKKDSYK

-201 SGSVDGIMLVPQNDF
+201 SGSVDGIMLVPQDDF

-231 KEQTSF
+231 KDETSF
-237 YQDYKDTVK
+237 YQEYKDTVK
-246 KTEDQIDKITDERI
+246 KTEDQIDEITDERI
-260 EHRYNEVVG
+260 EHRHNEVVG

-308 DGKQELKTKKAE
+308 DGKQELKTKKTE
-320 TKKQIKDGFKKLD
+320 TKQQIKDGFKKLD
-333 SAEAQLKSGRKQ
+333 SAEAQVKSGRKQ
-345 YEAAKKEFESQKQQA
+345 YEATKKEFESKKQRA

-388 ESQLGKPDISEEE
+388 ESQLSNPNISEEE

-416 LALEGQYNAGY
+416 STLEGQYNAGY

-437 KSGERKLSRTKSE
+437 KSGEKKLARTKAE
-450 LDRNQRKIKT
+450 LDRNQKKIKT

-470 KAQKEFKKAEEEL
+470 KAEKEFKKAEEEL

-540 AAEYGGCADSI
+540 SAEYGGCADSI

-656 ASIFVTTFAAFAAC
+656 TSIFVTTFAAFAAC

-808 KEVTVVIPENKNT
+808 KEVTVVIPENKNI

-919 QEDKMASKTI
+919 QEDKMASKII

>member
-1 MVMKKALNKDIL
+1 MKKALNKDIL

-49 TVDNYYDEYNFMD
+49 TVDDYYDEYNFMD

-74 DVDAIK
+74 DVKAIK

-167 DKLSENIKKDNYK
+167 DKLSDDLKKDSYK

-201 SGSVDGIMLVPQNDF
+201 SGSIDGIMLVPQNDF

-333 SAEAQLKSGRKQ
+333 SAEAQVKSGRKQ
-345 YEAAKKEFESQKQQA
+345 YEAAKKEFESKKQRA
-360 NSQISSAESQLAPL
+360 NSQISSAENQLAPL

-388 ESQLGKPDISEEE
+388 ESQLSNPSISEEE
-401 KATLTRTISK
+401 KATLTRTILK

-416 LALEGQYNAGY
+416 SALERQYNTGY

-437 KSGERKLSRTKSE
+437 KSGERKLARTKSE

-460 ERSKL
+460 ERYKL

-470 KAQKEFKKAEEEL
+470 KAEKEFKKAEEEL

-656 ASIFVTTFAAFAAC
+656 TSIFVTTFAAFAAC

-919 QEDKMASKTI
+919 QEDKMASKII

>member
-1 MVMKKALNKDIL
+1 MKKALNKDIL

-34 AFFSGIKVSPKVMRN
+34 AFFSGIKVSPMVMRN
-49 TVDNYYDEYNFMD
+49 TADNYYDDYNFMD

-155 IGKTLKIKSGTE
+155 IGKTLNIKSGTE
-167 DKLSENIKKDNYK
+167 DKLSENLKKDNYK

-216 KTEAYTEMYITAKGA
+216 KTEVYTEMYITAKGA

-416 LALEGQYNAGY
+416 SALEGQYNAGY

-643 LRTDLFITVLSIA
+643 LRTDLLITVLSIA
-656 ASIFVTTFAAFAAC
+656 TSIFVTTFAAFAAC
-670 RRELVEDPAILMRPK
+670 RRELIEDPAILMRPK

-699 FIWNKIGFIW
+699 FVWNRIGFIW

-821 FKDFIE
+821 FKEFIE

>member
-1 MVMKKALNKDIL
+1 MKKALNKDIL

-34 AFFSGIKVSPKVMRN
+34 AFFSGIKVSPMVMRN
-49 TVDNYYDEYNFMD
+49 TVDNYYDDYNFMD

-80 KLDTVEGVFP
+80 KLDSVEGVFP

-100 KDQDRVLKVHALPTD
+100 KDQDRVLKVHALPTEN
-115 DLSNDNKD
+115 LSKDNKD

-167 DKLSENIKKDNYK
+167 DKLSENLKKDNYK

-201 SGSVDGIMLVPQNDF
+201 SGSIDGIMLVPQNDF

-295 AEKELKDGKQKIK
+295 AEKELEDGKQKIK

-320 TKKQIKDGFKKLD
+320 TKQQIKNGFKQLD
-333 SAEAQLKSGRKQ
+333 SAEAQLKNGRKQ
-345 YEAAKKEFESQKQQA
+345 YEAAKKDFESKKQRA

-411 YRENL
+411 YKEKL
-416 LALEGQYNAGY
+416 SALEGQYNTGY
-427 AKIQSIKNQI
+427 ANIQSIKNQI
-437 KSGERKLSRTKSE
+437 KSGERKLARTKSE

-470 KAQKEFKKAEEEL
+470 KAQKEFKKAEEEIA
-483 VKNEKKLV
+483 KNEKKLV

-496 LEKAKNEAKDEFKK
+496 LEKAKKEAKDEFKK

-612 GSIIGLIVG
+612 GSIIGLVVG
-621 YTVFPTIIYN
+621 YTLFPTIIYN

-643 LRTDLFITVLSIA
+643 LRTDFFITVLSIA
-656 ASIFVTTFAAFAAC
+656 TSIFVTTFVAFAAC
-670 RRELVEDPAILMRPK
+670 RRELIEAPAILMRPK

-733 TALILTGFGVRDS
+733 TALILTGFGIRDS

-821 FKDFIE
+821 FKNFID
-827 LRERKSHTPIKLDNK
+827 LRDRKSHTPIKLDNK

-871 AEAVISG
+871 ADAVISG

-890 TNDYYKE
+890 TNDYYKA
-897 LFNRNADSNRI
+897 LFNRNADSNRV
-908 YGVLDDSITID
+908 YGVLDDSVTLA
-919 QEDKMASKTI
+919 QEDKMASKII

-1032 ITVEVENMMF
+1032 VTVEVENMMF

-1048 LSYAAAFILTIVMGT
+1048 LSYAAAFVLTIVMGT

>member
-1 MVMKKALNKDIL
+1 MKKALNKDIL

-34 AFFSGIKVSPKVMRN
+34 AFFSGIKVSPMVMRN
-49 TVDNYYDEYNFMD
+49 TVDNYYDDYNFMD

-80 KLDTVEGVFP
+80 KLDSVEGVFP

-167 DKLSENIKKDNYK
+167 DKLSENLKKDNYK

-201 SGSVDGIMLVPQNDF
+201 SGSIDGIMLVPQNDF

-320 TKKQIKDGFKKLD
+320 TKKQIKDGFKQLD

-345 YEAAKKEFESQKQQA
+345 YEAAKKEFESKKQRA

-388 ESQLGKPDISEEE
+388 ESQLSNPNISEEE
-401 KATLTRTISK
+401 KASLTRTISK
-411 YRENL
+411 YKENL
-416 LALEGQYNAGY
+416 SALEGQYNAGY

-437 KSGERKLSRTKSE
+437 KSGERKLARTKSE

-470 KAQKEFKKAEEEL
+470 KAQKEFKKAEEEIA
-483 VKNEKKLV
+483 KNEKKLV

-612 GSIIGLIVG
+612 GSIIGLVVG
-621 YTVFPTIIYN
+621 YTLFPTIIYN

-643 LRTDLFITVLSIA
+643 LRTDFFITVLSIA
-656 ASIFVTTFAAFAAC
+656 TSIFVTTFAAFAAC
-670 RRELVEDPAILMRPK
+670 RRELIEAPSTLMRPK
-685 APKNGKRILLERIG
+685 APKNGKRILLERVG

-733 TALILTGFGVRDS
+733 TALILTGFGIRDS

-821 FKDFIE
+821 FKNFID
-827 LRERKSHTPIKLDNK
+827 LRDRKSHTPIKLDNK

-871 AEAVISG
+871 ADAVISG

-890 TNDYYKE
+890 TNDYYKA
-897 LFNRNADSNRI
+897 LFNRNADSNRV
-908 YGVLDDSITID
+908 YGVLDDSVTLA
-919 QEDKMASKTI
+919 QEDKMASKII

-1032 ITVEVENMMF
+1032 VTVEVENMMF

-1048 LSYAAAFILTIVMGT
+1048 LSYAAAFVLTIVMGT

>member
-1 MVMKKALNKDIL
+1 MKKALNKDIL

-49 TVDNYYDEYNFMD
+49 TVDDYYDEYNFMD

-167 DKLSENIKKDNYK
+167 DKLSENLKKDNYK

-201 SGSVDGIMLVPQNDF
+201 SGSVDGIMLVPQDDF

-231 KEQTSF
+231 KDETSF
-237 YQDYKDTVK
+237 YQEYKDTVK
-246 KTEDQIDKITDERI
+246 KTEDQIDEITDERI

-333 SAEAQLKSGRKQ
+333 SAEAQVKSGRKQ
-345 YEAAKKEFESQKQQA
+345 YEAAKKEFESQKQRA

-388 ESQLGKPDISEEE
+388 ESQLSNPNISEEE

-416 LALEGQYNAGY
+416 SALEGQYNAGY

-437 KSGERKLSRTKSE
+437 KSGERKLARTKSE

-470 KAQKEFKKAEEEL
+470 KAEKEFKKAEEEL

-656 ASIFVTTFAAFAAC
+656 TSIFVTTFAAFAAC
-670 RRELVEDPAILMRPK
+670 RRELIEAPAILMRPK

-699 FIWNKIGFIW
+699 FVWNRIGFIW

>member
-1 MVMKKALNKDIL
+1 MKKALNKDIL

-34 AFFSGIKVSPKVMRN
+34 AFFSGIKVSPMVMRN
-49 TVDNYYDEYNFMD
+49 TVDNYYDDYNFMD

-80 KLDTVEGVFP
+80 KLDSVEGVFP

-167 DKLSENIKKDNYK
+167 DKLSENLKKDNYK

-201 SGSVDGIMLVPQNDF
+201 SGSIDGIMLVPQNDF

-320 TKKQIKDGFKKLD
+320 TKKQIKDGFKQLD

-345 YEAAKKEFESQKQQA
+345 YEAAKKEFESKKQRA

-388 ESQLGKPDISEEE
+388 ESQLSNPNISEEE
-401 KATLTRTISK
+401 KASLTRTISK
-411 YRENL
+411 YKENL
-416 LALEGQYNAGY
+416 SALEGQYNAGY

-437 KSGERKLSRTKSE
+437 KSGERKLARTKSE

-470 KAQKEFKKAEEEL
+470 KAQKEFKKAEEEIA
-483 VKNEKKLV
+483 KNEKKLV

-612 GSIIGLIVG
+612 GSIIGLVVG
-621 YTVFPTIIYN
+621 YTLFPTIIYN

-643 LRTDLFITVLSIA
+643 LRTDFFITVLSIA
-656 ASIFVTTFAAFAAC
+656 TSIFVTTFAAFAAC
-670 RRELVEDPAILMRPK
+670 RRELIEAPAILMRPK

-733 TALILTGFGVRDS
+733 TALILTGFGIRDS

-771 KTEDVEYLKSLISN
+771 KTEDVEYLKTLISN

-821 FKDFIE
+821 FKNFID
-827 LRERKSHTPIKLDNK
+827 LRDRKSHTPIKLDNK

-871 AEAVISG
+871 ADAVISG

-890 TNDYYKE
+890 TNDYYKA
-897 LFNRNADSNRI
+897 LFNRNADSNRV
-908 YGVLDDSITID
+908 YGVLDDSVTLD
-919 QEDKMASKTI
+919 QEDKMASKII

-1032 ITVEVENMMF
+1032 VTVEVENMMF

-1048 LSYAAAFILTIVMGT
+1048 LSYAAAFVLTIVMGT